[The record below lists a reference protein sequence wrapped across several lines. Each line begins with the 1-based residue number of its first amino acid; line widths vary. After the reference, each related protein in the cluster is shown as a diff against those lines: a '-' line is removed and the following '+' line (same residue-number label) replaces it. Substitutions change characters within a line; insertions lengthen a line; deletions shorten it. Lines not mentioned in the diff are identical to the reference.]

1 MVIKITIPGPPIAK
15 GRPRLGKW
23 STYTPEKTVN
33 YENLVKYS
41 FIEQCKDVKPLEGPL
56 YLFVKFYMPIPKS
69 ESKKNKALMGLDIIK
84 HTKKPDLTN
93 MIKAIEDGL
102 NGFAYIDDSQ
112 IVTMYITKKYSE
124 TPRVEVE
131 ITEKKED

>member
-1 MVIKITIPGPPIAK
+1 MIKITIPGPPGSK
-15 GRPRLGKW
+15 GRARVTKW
-23 STYTPEKTVN
+23 GAYTPEKTVN

-41 FIEQCKDVKPLEGPL
+41 FIEQCKDVKPLEKAIG
-56 YLFVKFYMPIPKS
+56 VHIHFYMPIPKS
-69 ESKKNKALMGLDIIK
+69 ASKKNKILMALDVIR

-112 IVTMYITKKYSE
+112 IVIMYTTKRYSE
-124 TPRVEVE
+124 EPRVEVTIVE
-131 ITEKKED
+131 IKED